1 MVRIILIIVVLFLG
15 QSKAYACSC
24 MPAGVMPISE
34 MLEDYDYVF
43 IARVDEAIDYNN
55 NSMPVGLNKGLNIE
69 ELIQNS
75 RKITP
80 AKKAKVTISE
90 VFKGR
95 LEGSVDLNFEAEG
108 GNCAGGYY
116 FEGETTLFFLS
127 DVGEGLV
134 RSAGHCSPSN
144 QYFHTPDQIRK
155 FNKNG
160 TDPKLLSNHCY
171 FNFKKSEGWVEFM
184 DEKQIDSFILR
195 ECSAYYEDYKEGKFS
210 IPISPEPK

>member
-1 MVRIILIIVVLFLG
+1 MVRIILIIIVLFLG

-55 NSMPVGLNKGLNIE
+55 NSIPDGLPEVL
-69 ELIQNS
+69 ELIKQS
-75 RKITP
+75 KKRTP

-90 VFKGR
+90 IFKG
-95 LEGSVDLNFEAEG
+95 EYAGSIELNFQRG
-108 GNCAGGYY
+108 VGNCSGGYY
-116 FEGETTLFFLS
+116 FKGDTTLFFLY
-127 DVGEGLV
+127 DLGEGLV

-144 QYFHTPDQIRK
+144 QYFHTTDQIRE

-160 TDPKLLSNHCY
+160 TDPKLLNNHCY
-171 FNFKKSEGWVEFM
+171 FRFKQAERWGEFM
-184 DEKQIDSFILR
+184 DEKQIDSFMLG

>member
-1 MVRIILIIVVLFLG
+1 
-15 QSKAYACSC
+15 
-24 MPAGVMPISE
+24 
-34 MLEDYDYVF
+34 MLEHYDHVF
-43 IARVDEAIDYNN
+43 MAHVDEAIDYNN
-55 NSMPVGLNKGLNIE
+55 NHWPIGWHE
-69 ELIQNS
+69 ELNREDFS
-75 RKITP
+75 KLVRKMTP
-80 AKKAKVTISE
+80 TKKAKIRITE

>member
-1 MVRIILIIVVLFLG
+1 
-15 QSKAYACSC
+15 

-55 NSMPVGLNKGLNIE
+55 NSMPVGLSKGLNIE

-127 DVGEGLV
+127 DVGESLV
-134 RSAGHCSPSN
+134 SAAGSCSPSS
-144 QYFHTPDQIRK
+144 QYHYSTDQIRE
-155 FNKNG
+155 FTKNG
-160 TDPKLLSNHCY
+160 TDPKLLSNYCAISI
-171 FNFKKSEGWVEFM
+171 KKLEDWAEVAGDKHIET
-184 DEKQIDSFILR
+184 FIMK
-195 ECSAYYEDYKEGKFS
+195 ECATQYEIYKEGKSSTFFEG
-210 IPISPEPK
+210 EPK

>member
-1 MVRIILIIVVLFLG
+1 MRQLIITTT
-15 QSKAYACSC
+15 ACQLVC
-24 MPAGVMPISE
+24 
-34 MLEDYDYVF
+34 
-43 IARVDEAIDYNN
+43 
-55 NSMPVGLNKGLNIE
+55 KGLNIE

-134 RSAGHCSPSN
+134 RSAGPQIN
-144 QYFHTPDQIRK
+144 IFILQIR
-155 FNKNG
+155 
-160 TDPKLLSNHCY
+160 
-171 FNFKKSEGWVEFM
+171 SENLIKPV
-184 DEKQIDSFILR
+184 QIQN
-195 ECSAYYEDYKEGKFS
+195 Y
-210 IPISPEPK
+210 